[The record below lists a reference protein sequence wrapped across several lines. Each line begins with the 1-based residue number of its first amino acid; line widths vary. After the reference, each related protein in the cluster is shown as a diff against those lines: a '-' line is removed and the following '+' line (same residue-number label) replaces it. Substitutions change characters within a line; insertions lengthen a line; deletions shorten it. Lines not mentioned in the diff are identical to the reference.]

1 MAQEFENKH
10 VIDVYE
16 EISKHFDKTRYH
28 SWPYIQE
35 FTNTFQPNTKVA
47 DVGCGNGRNSLL
59 RQDVEYIGFEIV
71 NNFIEIC
78 KQKGLNIIK
87 SNILDIKSKS
97 NIFDYTMC
105 IAVIHHLK
113 GEQRRIQ
120 AINELLRIT
129 KPGGRVLIYVWAKEQ
144 KKFQDYQTQDI
155 FVPWSLQKQ
164 YKLKQESNNSI
175 EKIFQ
180 RYYYLFSKGEL
191 ENLVQKC
198 CENVKIIEN
207 GSQCNNYYVVLEKQ

>member
-1 MAQEFENKH
+1 M
-10 VIDVYE
+10 
-16 EISKHFDKTRYH
+16 
-28 SWPYIQE
+28 
-35 FTNTFQPNTKVA
+35 
-47 DVGCGNGRNSLL
+47 
-59 RQDVEYIGFEIV
+59 EYIGLEIV
-71 NNFIEIC
+71 KNFIEIC

-87 SNILDIKSKS
+87 SNILDIKSES

-129 KPGGRVLIYVWAKEQ
+129 KPGGRVLIYVWAIEQ

-175 EKIFQ
+175 EKVFQ

-207 GSQCNNYYVVLEKQ
+207 GTQCNNYYVVLEKQ

>member
-1 MAQEFENKH
+1 MAQEFENKY

-59 RQDVEYIGFEIV
+59 RQDVKYTGFEIV
-71 NNFIEIC
+71 DNFIEIC
-78 KQKGLNIIK
+78 RQKGLNIIK
-87 SNILDIKSKS
+87 SNILDIKSES

-113 GEQRRIQ
+113 GEKRRIH
-120 AINELLRIT
+120 AIKELLRIT
-129 KPGGRVLIYVWAKEQ
+129 KIGGKILIYVWAKEQ
-144 KKFQDYQTQDI
+144 KKFENYDSQDI
-155 FVPWSLQKQ
+155 FVPWSLQKK
-164 YKLKQESNNSI
+164 YKISEESNNSI

-180 RYYYLFSKGEL
+180 RYYYLFSNGEL
-191 ENLVQKC
+191 ESLVKNC
-198 CENVKIIEN
+198 GENVKIIEN

>member
-1 MAQEFENKH
+1 MAQEFENKY

-28 SWPYIQE
+28 SWPYVRE
-35 FTNTFQPNTKVA
+35 FTNTFQPNTKIA
-47 DVGCGNGRNSLL
+47 DVGCGNGRNCLL
-59 RQDVEYIGFEIV
+59 RQDVNYTGFEIV

-78 KQKGLNIIK
+78 KQKGINIIK
-87 SNILDIKSKS
+87 SNILDIKSES

-113 GEQRRIQ
+113 GKHRRIQ
-120 AINELLRIT
+120 AIKELLRIT
-129 KPGGRVLIYVWAKEQ
+129 KPSGRVLIYVWAKEQ
-144 KKFQDYQTQDI
+144 KKFEDYESQDI

-164 YKLKQESNNSI
+164 YKIKEETKSND
-175 EKIFQ
+175 EKVFQ

-191 ENLVQKC
+191 ESLVIKC
-198 CENVKIIEN
+198 GENVKIIEN